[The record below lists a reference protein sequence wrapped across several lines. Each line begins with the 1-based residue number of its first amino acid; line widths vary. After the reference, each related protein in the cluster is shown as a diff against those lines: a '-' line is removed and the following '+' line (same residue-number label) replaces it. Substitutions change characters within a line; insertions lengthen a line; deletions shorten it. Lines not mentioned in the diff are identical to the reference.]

1 MHYFRRKAIN
11 IEMGT
16 VSYHSLRRAPEFYAT
31 QVDLCGPFKAYS
43 PHNKRRTI
51 KIWLAVYNCMYTST
65 TLIKVME
72 DHSTTASIQPYV
84 QFFCKVGYL
93 KFLSVDEGS

>member
-16 VSYHSLRRAPEFYAT
+16 VSHHSLRIAPEFYAT

-72 DHSTTASIQPYV
+72 NYSTTTSIQPYV
-84 QFFCKVGYL
+84 QFFCKVDYL